1 MSTQPE
7 PQAGSTKVP
16 PKLIVGIV
24 LAVLALVFIFQN
36 TEKREVNFLFWDI
49 SAPTWLWMLIVF
61 AAGVVVGLLI
71 PRFRNRGKT

>member
-7 PQAGSTKVP
+7 QQTGSKISA
-16 PKLIVGIV
+16 KLIVGIV
-24 LAVLALVFIFQN
+24 LAVLALIFIFQN
-36 TEKREVNFLFWDI
+36 TEKREVSFLFWDI

-61 AAGVVVGLLI
+61 VVGVIVGLLV

>member
-7 PQAGSTKVP
+7 QPAGRKVSA
-16 PKLIVGIV
+16 KLIVGIV
-24 LAVLALVFIFQN
+24 LAILALIFIFQN

-49 SAPTWLWMLIVF
+49 SAPTWLWLLIVF
-61 AAGVVVGLLI
+61 AAGVIVGLLV